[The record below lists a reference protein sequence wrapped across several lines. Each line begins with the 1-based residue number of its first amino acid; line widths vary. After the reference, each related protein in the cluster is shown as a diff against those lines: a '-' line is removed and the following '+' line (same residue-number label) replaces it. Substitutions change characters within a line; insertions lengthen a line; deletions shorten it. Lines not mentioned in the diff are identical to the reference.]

1 MAARTVVATG
11 ALITGLAIGT
21 PASSPAQPPVGSC
34 PPSYVTRTLDFFDGS
49 PPGFVEAINK
59 NGDPFLCTKDF
70 PAVNGKPGG
79 RIVDNT
85 GVVCSLPGPAR
96 ECGGR
101 TP

>member
-96 ECGGR
+96 ECDGR